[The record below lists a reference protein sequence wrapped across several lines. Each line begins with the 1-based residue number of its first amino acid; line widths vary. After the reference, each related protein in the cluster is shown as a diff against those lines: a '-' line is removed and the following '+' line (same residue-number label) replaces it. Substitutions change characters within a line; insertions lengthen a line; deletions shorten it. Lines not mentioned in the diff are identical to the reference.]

1 MEPESS
7 GEGPREAARKVRAV
21 DIVVRQLDRAL
32 AGRVGRL
39 RMEGGRR
46 RGRRRHLQC
55 SFVGVTNVGSL
66 NEAETIST

>member
-32 AGRVGRL
+32 ASRVRRL

-46 RGRRRHLQC
+46 RGRRHLQC